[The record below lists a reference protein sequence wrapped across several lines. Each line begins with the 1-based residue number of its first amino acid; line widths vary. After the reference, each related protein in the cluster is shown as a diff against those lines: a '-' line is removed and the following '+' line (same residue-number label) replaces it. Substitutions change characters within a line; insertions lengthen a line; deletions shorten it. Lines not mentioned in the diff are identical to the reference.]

1 MSVTVQQSCTLEPGI
16 PKSAGASEA
25 ATVPSPRS
33 PAEQAVEPRG
43 EPAAGPVVLP
53 DRKRIAKEL
62 VHLHDEAS
70 VLVVDWV
77 RRGPAEFTL
86 TVEWPAS
93 ASGDRPDPELAAH
106 TLRQCGL
113 AISHAEFGV
122 PLDHQSLLRNLDFS
136 IAPTARPEGNDPL
149 LLSVDLRCSP
159 ENGRDARGHG
169 CEAMDFTVR
178 AGARTII
185 SARSLATW
193 ISPGVYRRLRGAHLS
208 PRWGDW
214 EIPAP
219 VAPSAVGRSGAGE
232 VVLAATDAPDRWLLR
247 NDPDNKEMFDHPVD
261 HVPGLGLFTAACQA
275 ARAARTAASAGDLP
289 AGTVDVTMAYSRY
302 VEFDAPCFLE
312 TAPLETASVAEGVEV
327 TGVQEGEVA
336 FRIGLRHGAGSVTG

>member
-1 MSVTVQQSCTLEPGI
+1 MSATVQQSCTLEPGI

-33 PAEQAVEPRG
+33 PGGPAPGR
-43 EPAAGPVVLP
+43 AAGPP
-53 DRKRIAKEL
+53 GKRIAKEL
-62 VHLHDEAS
+62 VHLHDAAA

-77 RRGPAEFTL
+77 RRSPTEFTL

-93 ASGDRPDPELAAH
+93 AAGERPDPELAAH

-122 PLDHQSLLRNLDFS
+122 PLGHQSLLRKLDFS
-136 IAPTARPEGNDPL
+136 IAPVATAEGNAPL

-159 ENGRDARGHG
+159 ENGRDGRGHG

-178 AGARTII
+178 AGTRTII
-185 SARSLATW
+185 RARSLATW

-208 PRWGDW
+208 PRWGEW
-214 EIPAP
+214 EIPP
-219 VAPSAVGRSGAGE
+219 PLAPSAVGRARPGE
-232 VVLAATDAPDRWLLR
+232 VVLAAGDGPDRWRLR
-247 NDPDNKEMFDHPVD
+247 NDPANKEMFDHPVD
-261 HVPGLGLFTAACQA
+261 HVPGLALFTAACQA

-289 AGTVDVTMAYSRY
+289 TGTVEVTMAYSRY

-312 TAPLETASVAEGVEV
+312 TERVAEEGYEV
-327 TGVQEGEVA
+327 TGAQEGEAA
-336 FRIGLRHGAGSVTG
+336 FRIGLRYGARAGAAVGAGGAAG

>member
-1 MSVTVQQSCTLEPGI
+1 MSATVQQSCTLEPGI
-16 PKSAGASEA
+16 PKSAEASEA

-33 PAEQAVEPRG
+33 PGGRT
-43 EPAAGPVVLP
+43 AGPAP
-53 DRKRIAKEL
+53 GPTRKRIAKNL
-62 VHLHDEAS
+62 VHLHDPAS
-70 VLVVDWV
+70 VLVIDWV
-77 RRGPAEFTL
+77 RRGAAEFTL

-136 IAPTARPEGNDPL
+136 IAPMAPAEGNAPL

-159 ENGRDARGHG
+159 ENGRDGRGHG

-185 SARSLATW
+185 RARSLATW

-214 EIPAP
+214 EIPPP
-219 VAPSAVGRSGAGE
+219 VAPSAVGRFGAGE
-232 VVLAATDAPDRWLLR
+232 VVLAATGAPDVWRLR

-275 ARAARTAASAGDLP
+275 ARAARAAASAGDPP

-312 TAPLETASVAEGVEV
+312 AAGTGAAEAYEV
-327 TGVQEGEVA
+327 TGTQEGEVA
-336 FRIGLRHGAGSVTG
+336 FRIGLRYGAEAVAGAGDVAG